1 MANLIDMELNKLG
14 LRCSYKTRPVGMN
27 YIVLRFKD
35 QAHYDAVQARGMDD
49 FVEVVESNFDWRGRD
64 KWGAVGVFLFGNA
77 TFDKE
82 TGEIK

>member
-1 MANLIDMELNKLG
+1 MTTLTYMKVNKLS

-49 FVEVVESNFDWRGRD
+49 FVEVVEASFDWKGRD
-64 KWGAVGVFLFGNA
+64 KWGAVGVFLFGDA
-77 TFDKE
+77 TFNKE

>member
-1 MANLIDMELNKLG
+1 MAILAEMELNKLG

-49 FVEVVESNFDWRGRD
+49 SVEVVEASFNWKGRD
-64 KWGAVGVFLFGNA
+64 KWGAVGVFLFGSA
-77 TFDKE
+77 TFDKN

>member
-1 MANLIDMELNKLG
+1 MTTLVDMELNKLG

-35 QAHYDAVQARGMDD
+35 RAHYDAVQARGMDD
-49 FVEVVESNFDWRGRD
+49 SVEVVEANFDWKSQD

-77 TFDKE
+77 TFDRE
-82 TGEIK
+82 TGEIR